1 MLLRLLLLF
10 TLVPIAELALL
21 IQLGEAI
28 GLGPT
33 LLLIFATGVVG
44 AWLARREGARSWWE
58 VRRRLSRGELPTDE
72 LLGGLMILIAGA
84 FLVTPG
90 VLTDA
95 AGFLLLVRPVRG
107 RLATAARGWLRTRV
121 EAGQGGVRFG
131 DSGAAWFWSSG
142 TGPTARDVRQGE
154 DHPREGDVE
163 GDPPGT
169 EDGGRVIEM

>member
-10 TLVPIAELALL
+10 TLVPIAELIVL
-21 IQLGEAI
+21 IQLGQAI

-58 VRRRLSRGELPTDE
+58 VRRRLSRGELPASE
-72 LLGGLMILIAGA
+72 LLGGLMILVAGA

-90 VLTDA
+90 VLTDV

-107 RLATAARGWLRTRV
+107 RLAAAVRGWLGRRV
-121 EAGQGGVRFG
+121 ESERGGIRFG

-142 TGPTARDVRQGE
+142 PDSTARDMRARDRRREE
-154 DHPREGDVE
+154 DD
-163 GDPPGT
+163 PGT
-169 EDGGRVIEM
+169 DGGGRVIEM